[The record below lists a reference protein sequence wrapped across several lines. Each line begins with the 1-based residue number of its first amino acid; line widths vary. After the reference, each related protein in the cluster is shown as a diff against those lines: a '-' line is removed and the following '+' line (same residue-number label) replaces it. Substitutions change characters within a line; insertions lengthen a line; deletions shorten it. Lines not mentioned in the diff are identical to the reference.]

1 MFKSSRWKS
10 DKHKIKAVFELQF
23 QATQV
28 PKLKGKKKV
37 MISVV
42 PESVGKP
49 TIKLPKTSIL
59 DGTCLWENP
68 VYETMKLIKDSST
81 GIYKENVY
89 HFIVS
94 TGSSKSGYLGE
105 ASLDFAEF
113 AEATQPLLVSL
124 PLSFTDSGACL
135 NVGIRKMQ
143 ENDDKSSKEGGQIED
158 PKNLKSQ
165 LVDPFEDSG
174 LDFLEDDDLKTSPE
188 TERSVSFSDHRS
200 DKAENAGNSMPVRWN
215 SLPPKKTENEVPR
228 DKQAHQ
234 PFNTD
239 WSVGSASDGSL
250 AEFTSSPAETFTR
263 DRSLNA
269 PKDSIEWLKNE
280 VHMLERQAELSE
292 LELQSLRKQIAK
304 EGKKGQDLSVQV
316 VGLKEENVALKKQC
330 EQLKSSKGEV
340 ETKDIWDQ
348 PEDMMQ
354 RLRREKDL
362 NKKLR
367 SQLYETEDSNS
378 ELILV
383 VNDLNQKLEQKSAE
397 VLQLSNKVKAMQN
410 VKQDTSETSTS
421 DTDLE
426 TDEQARRHTSNGD
439 NKAKEELLKQITD
452 LCGEI
457 EVYKKD
463 KDELNLHMEALALDY
478 DTIKQEKQDILT
490 TLEQSQILQ
499 TKIQSEY
506 SESLAII
513 EDFKA
518 QMDILEKKINKQD
531 TEFSK
536 SLDTIEELEFMV
548 KNLEEQLEKQ
558 AREFEDDLEA
568 VTQAK
573 AKLEQRTIRAEE
585 ALRKTRWSNASTTER
600 LQEEFKKLSLDLTSK
615 IDENEKISKRTA
627 AEADDLRLQKSVL
640 EQMLQKAE
648 GDLAL
653 LKDQYEGKVHE
664 LSNEI
669 NLQTKQI
676 EKMSRQLEAKNNE
689 LASIQ
694 KHESTQE
701 MLSKQRD
708 KLEKEL
714 ALSAKAV
721 DLLKEEVT
729 TLKTLKDEKGILVG
743 SLQSEMENHI
753 IQYNELKHCML
764 QIDLEKESLR
774 KQVSE
779 LEGQLKKK
787 EEVISS
793 LDKKIQSNSE
803 HIATKGRTSKG
814 AIPDKVKSHEE
825 NRHAMQTRP
834 SVTRQSETVKSGTK
848 KLSDKK
854 SNRDASDDSSNQTLS
869 SEVALL
875 NEKNKHMEEEL
886 KEMQDKYSEISLRF
900 AEVEGERQQLV
911 MSLRNLKNGKKS

>member
-143 ENDDKSSKEGGQIED
+143 ENDDK
-158 PKNLKSQ
+158 
-165 LVDPFEDSG
+165 
-174 LDFLEDDDLKTSPE
+174 
-188 TERSVSFSDHRS
+188 SDHRS

-814 AIPDKVKSHEE
+814 AIPDKVKSHE
-825 NRHAMQTRP
+825 
-834 SVTRQSETVKSGTK
+834 
-848 KLSDKK
+848 

>member
-1 MFKSSRWKS
+1 MEAIETF
-10 DKHKIKAVFELQF
+10 
-23 QATQV
+23 TC
-28 PKLKGKKKV
+28 
-37 MISVV
+37 VV
-42 PESVGKP
+42 
-49 TIKLPKTSIL
+49 
-59 DGTCLWENP
+59 
-68 VYETMKLIKDSST
+68 
-81 GIYKENVY
+81 
-89 HFIVS
+89 
-94 TGSSKSGYLGE
+94 
-105 ASLDFAEF
+105 
-113 AEATQPLLVSL
+113 Q
-124 PLSFTDSGACL
+124 
-135 NVGIRKMQ
+135 
-143 ENDDKSSKEGGQIED
+143 
-158 PKNLKSQ
+158 
-165 LVDPFEDSG
+165 
-174 LDFLEDDDLKTSPE
+174 DDDLKTSPE

-814 AIPDKVKSHEE
+814 AIPDKVKSHEV
-825 NRHAMQTRP
+825 RLIFLTYD
-834 SVTRQSETVKSGTK
+834 T
-848 KLSDKK
+848 
-854 SNRDASDDSSNQTLS
+854 
-869 SEVALL
+869 
-875 NEKNKHMEEEL
+875 
-886 KEMQDKYSEISLRF
+886 IC
-900 AEVEGERQQLV
+900 
-911 MSLRNLKNGKKS
+911 

>member
-28 PKLKGKKKV
+28 PNFKGKKKV
-37 MISVV
+37 MISIV

-49 TIKLPKTSIL
+49 TIKLPKTSIVE
-59 DGTCLWENP
+59 GTCLWETP
-68 VYETMKLIKDSST
+68 VYETIKLIKDSST

-94 TGSSKSGYLGE
+94 TGSSKSSYLGE

-135 NVGIRKMQ
+135 NIGVRKMQ
-143 ENDDKSSKEGGQIED
+143 ENDEKSSRDGGQNED
-158 PKNLKSQ
+158 PKSLKSQ

-188 TERSVSFSDHRS
+188 TERSISFSDRRS
-200 DKAENAGNSMPVRWN
+200 DKTENAENSMPVRWN
-215 SLPPKKTENEVPR
+215 SLPPKRTENEVPK
-228 DKQAHQ
+228 DKQVHQ

-239 WSVGSASDGSL
+239 W
-250 AEFTSSPAETFTR
+250 
-263 DRSLNA
+263 
-269 PKDSIEWLKNE
+269 
-280 VHMLERQAELSE
+280 
-292 LELQSLRKQIAK
+292 KQIAK
-304 EGKKGQDLSVQV
+304 EGKKGQDLSIQV
-316 VGLKEENVALKKQC
+316 VGLKEENAALKRQC
-330 EQLKSSKGEV
+330 ELLKSSKGEV
-340 ETKDIWDQ
+340 ETKDVWDQ

-362 NKKLR
+362 NKKMR

-383 VNDLNQKLEQKSAE
+383 VNDLNKKLEQKSTE
-397 VLQLSNKVKAMQN
+397 IIHLSNRIKAMQN
-410 VKQDTSETSTS
+410 VKEDASETSTS
-421 DTDLE
+421 DTDLD
-426 TDEQARRHTSNGD
+426 TNEQARRQTNTGE
-439 NKAKEELLKQITD
+439 NKAKEELLKRITD
-452 LCGEI
+452 LCEEI

-463 KDELNLHMEALALDY
+463 KEEQNLHMEALVFDY
-478 DTIKQEKQDILT
+478 DTIKQEKQDIST
-490 TLEQSQILQ
+490 KLEQSQILQ

-513 EDFKA
+513 EDFKV
-518 QMDILEKKINKQD
+518 QMDILEKKINKQEY
-531 TEFSK
+531 EFSK

-573 AKLEQRTIRAEE
+573 VKQEQRAIRAEE
-585 ALRKTRWSNASTTER
+585 TLRKTRCSNASSTER
-600 LQEEFKKLSLDLTSK
+600 LQEEFEKLSLDLTSK
-615 IDENEKISKRTA
+615 LDENERIYKRTA

-648 GDLAL
+648 GDLGL

-694 KHESTQE
+694 KHDASQE
-701 MLSKQRD
+701 MLSKQRE

-714 ALSAKAV
+714 ALSTKAV

-743 SLQSEMENHI
+743 SLQSEMENQN

-779 LEGQLKKK
+779 LEGHLKKK
-787 EEVISS
+787 DEVISS
-793 LDKKIQSNSE
+793 LDKKIKSNTE
-803 HIATKGRTSKG
+803 HVATRGRTSKG
-814 AIPDKVKSHEE
+814 AISDKVKSHEE
-825 NRHAMQTRP
+825 NRHAVQTRP
-834 SVTRQSETVKSGTK
+834 PAARQSETVKSGTK

-854 SNRDASDDSSNQTLS
+854 SNRDDCSIQTLS

-875 NEKNKHMEEEL
+875 NERNKHMEEEL
-886 KEMQDKYSEISLRF
+886 REMQDKYSEISLKF

-911 MSLRNLKNGKKS
+911 MSLRNLKNGKKT